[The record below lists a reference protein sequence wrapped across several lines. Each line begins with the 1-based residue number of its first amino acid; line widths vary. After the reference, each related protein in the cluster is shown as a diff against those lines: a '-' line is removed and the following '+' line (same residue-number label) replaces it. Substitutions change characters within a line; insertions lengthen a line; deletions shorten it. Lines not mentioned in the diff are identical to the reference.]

1 MMFIGGLGSL
11 YGYLSKN
18 STYRFG
24 WQIGY
29 VNFSIVIIVVLSAFV
44 TGFFSMKN
52 RGKLSPHLVK
62 KLLGI
67 ILLVISRLYV
77 TYPFHKIKMA
87 EENALCHFGY
97 FSSFFTSS
105 HRISISIKE
114 RSLSDTPR
122 SKAFPSTLR
131 KTLFKFI
138 IRLT

>member
-18 STYRFG
+18 SPHYFG

-44 TGFFSMKN
+44 TGFFSMKI

-67 ILLVISRLYV
+67 ILLVISAYMLLI
-77 TYPFHKIKMA
+77 H
-87 EENALCHFGY
+87 
-97 FSSFFTSS
+97 
-105 HRISISIKE
+105 SIK
-114 RSLSDTPR
+114 
-122 SKAFPSTLR
+122 
-131 KTLFKFI
+131 
-138 IRLT
+138 